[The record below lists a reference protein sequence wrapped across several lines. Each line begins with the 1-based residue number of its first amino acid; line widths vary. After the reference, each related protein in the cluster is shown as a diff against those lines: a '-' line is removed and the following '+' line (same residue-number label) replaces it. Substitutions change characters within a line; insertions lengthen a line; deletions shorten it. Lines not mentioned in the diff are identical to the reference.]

1 MMIFW
6 AQDFLRQKSSE
17 TKTWMSFLG
26 YGVSPRVWAMNMIGR
41 WNIWVI
47 WTEHIMSIWTEWDWD
62 FGYDSIR
69 SVCLHETSCIPINCI
84 YSAHLLSKF
93 LELGVGIQNPQN
105 DQPIQ
110 FWDLYGVI
118 KMLRWGLFVIRGC
131 EQCDTY
137 CAGFLMMKGS
147 ILTVT
152 PWMVAWLSLVLS
164 SSKRV
169 RSRVASPYLT
179 KHDLISKG
187 FHYSRVPFL

>member
-17 TKTWMSFLG
+17 TKTWISFLG

-41 WNIWVI
+41 CNIWVI

-62 FGYDSIR
+62 FEYDSIR

-84 YSAHLLSKF
+84 YSAHLLSKL

-118 KMLRWGLFVIRGC
+118 KMLRWGLSSEDVNNV
-131 EQCDTY
+131 
-137 CAGFLMMKGS
+137 
-147 ILTVT
+147 ILTVQVLDDERLYFDSD
-152 PWMVAWLSLVLS
+152 PVNGCLVKS
-164 SSKRV
+164 C
-169 RSRVASPYLT
+169 A
-179 KHDLISKG
+179 
-187 FHYSRVPFL
+187 FLF